1 MARGTSATP
10 YQHRGWVKREQE
22 GAVASSSPFPISS
35 SSRVPRW
42 GQSQA
47 LRPFGD
53 SWATPGPGHRAPR
66 FCGVLARRGPAVL
79 SARLSWPRRR
89 PQWPP
94 LAVSLPVVASA
105 KESQP
110 CSRPGSAPRVS
121 KPPRRGDRDHRRGPA
136 GVEQAPHPSCTSGAA
151 RNAGVTGWGAS
162 AAPAPSPE
170 PGEPRPRHSGDGPGS
185 KGGGDGDPTPRP
197 LGVAPG
203 LGRGPQITDAAQ
215 HVPAVPGARP
225 PRVNWQ
231 RGAGFGASKW
241 SSSWPRGAFGTG
253 WEVLPGRLGQWRGGK
268 HRRRPSCAA
277 GQRWALTGAAPP
289 GDGDVV
295 QSGPNLGV
303 PKGQAAPEGL
313 LPPPEHPSPQVLRPV
328 RSSPVPVAVSC
339 SRASLTPAPLATS
352 EHPCPQSSIPTAARP
367 CPQIPHPPA
376 AHPCPQLLSLDPSSL
391 HPLSSSPPAPQ
402 VTPLRAWP
410 GRAVPVPQY
419 PHVPSCGLGHHI
431 PPVPPAPAG
440 VSVGTTV
447 PACPR
452 RPRARSPRGQDWR
465 RDLQEL

>member
-1 MARGTSATP
+1 M
-10 YQHRGWVKREQE
+10 
-22 GAVASSSPFPISS
+22 
-35 SSRVPRW
+35 
-42 GQSQA
+42 
-47 LRPFGD
+47 
-53 SWATPGPGHRAPR
+53 
-66 FCGVLARRGPAVL
+66 L
-79 SARLSWPRRR
+79 SARLSWPRRHPR
-89 PQWPP
+89 WPP
-94 LAVSLPVVASA
+94 LAVSLPVIASA

-215 HVPAVPGARP
+215 HVPAIPGARP

-289 GDGDVV
+289 GDGDVGAEWS
-295 QSGPNLGV
+295 QFGG
-303 PKGQAAPEGL
+303 PKGP
-313 LPPPEHPSPQVLRPV
+313 
-328 RSSPVPVAVSC
+328 SSPRGASATSGASQSPGPAPGAEQPGPCRCLLLKSIPDP
-339 SRASLTPAPLATS
+339 SSFGHLRASLSPILHPHCSVALSPNPPSSCSASLSPAPVLGPQQPS
-352 EHPCPQSSIPTAARP
+352 SPLFLPSSSPSHPAQSMAWPCCPRAPMS
-367 CPQIPHPPA
+367 
-376 AHPCPQLLSLDPSSL
+376 PCPQL
-391 HPLSSSPPAPQ
+391 
-402 VTPLRAWP
+402 
-410 GRAVPVPQY
+410 
-419 PHVPSCGLGHHI
+419 
-431 PPVPPAPAG
+431 
-440 VSVGTTV
+440 
-447 PACPR
+447 
-452 RPRARSPRGQDWR
+452 
-465 RDLQEL
+465 